1 MGKQTD
7 QPDWR
12 EREVPSSPPPTTDP
26 ESEVRLSSSRTH
38 QSGRGPHAWAPSKK
52 GGLYRHGRWPGER
65 FAIATVKQ
73 AKSGSWY
80 GTRDGE
86 MIDGWFDSAHEAMD
100 SIDRSCCVLK

>member
-1 MGKQTD
+1 MAAFERGIAKGVESSL
-7 QPDWR
+7 WR
-12 EREVPSSPPPTTDP
+12 RAGPPR
-26 ESEVRLSSSRTH
+26 SY
-38 QSGRGPHAWAPSKK
+38 AWAPSKK

-86 MIDGWFDSAHEAMD
+86 MINGWFDSAREAMD
-100 SIDRSCCVLK
+100 HVDRGGCVLR